1 MSNDSQLVPE
11 FQPIAGNSIY
21 SDPVLLSENS
31 MTRLYRVSR
40 DGKYFIIKTSKDNTG
55 RLNALVRREYEISIG
70 LDCPYI
76 VNVFTYEQDTVV
88 GPGIIMEYV
97 NGRTLGEFLKENP
110 PMQLR
115 RRVFGQLL
123 EAVAYL
129 HRKSIIHNDLKP
141 ENILITHSD
150 NTVKL
155 IDFGLSDD
163 DAHYLSKTPGC
174 TPEYASPEL
183 LAHSAPFDAR
193 SDIYSLGLL
202 MRDIFGGKYRY
213 ISGKALRK
221 DAAKRYT
228 NVEQMQKAFKRTH
241 SIPLVAA
248 VVLLFLATLT
258 PYFFIPQQPDNRADE
273 LKELSENMDEAL
285 KTATDR
291 FLNRMDE
298 IRFWEF
304 ACIESNDLCQEYWS
318 IRDATLLKTDDIEIQ
333 AALGSI
339 YTTLSSKYTE
349 QFKSKLETI
358 PKLSE
363 SGLSYEEL
371 VFYYGLMRD
380 QKPYRPYEK

>member
-55 RLNALVRREYEISIG
+55 RLNALVRREYEISID
-70 LDCPYI
+70 LDCQYI
-76 VNVFTYEQDTVV
+76 VNVFTYETDTVV

-97 NGRTLGEFLKENP
+97 DGRTLSEFLKENP

-150 NTVKL
+150 NTIKL
-155 IDFGLSDD
+155 VDFGLSDD

-183 LAHSAPFDAR
+183 LAHSAPLDVR

-221 DAAKRYT
+221 DAAKRYA

-248 VVLLFLATLT
+248 AVLLFLATLT

-273 LKELSENMDEAL
+273 LKELSEDMDDAL
-285 KTATDR
+285 KAATDR

-304 ACIESNDLCQEYWS
+304 ACIEANGLMQEYWS

-339 YTTLSSKYTE
+339 YTTLSSKHTE

-358 PKLSE
+358 PKFSE
-363 SGLSYEEL
+363 SRLSNEEWN
-371 VFYYGLMRD
+371 FYYGLLKD
-380 QKPYRPYEK
+380 QKPYRPFEK

>member
-150 NTVKL
+150 NTIKL
-155 IDFGLSDD
+155 VDFGLSDD
-163 DAHYLSKTPGC
+163 DAQYLSKTPGC

>member
-1 MSNDSQLVPE
+1 MIVN
-11 FQPIAGNSIY
+11 NMY
-21 SDPVLLSENS
+21 SDPVLFSENS
-31 MTRLYRVSR
+31 VTRLYRVSR

-70 LDCPYI
+70 LDSPYV

-97 NGRTLGEFLKENP
+97 DGRTLSEFLKENP
-110 PMQLR
+110 PIQQR
-115 RRVFGQLL
+115 RRVFSQLL

-183 LAHSAPFDAR
+183 LAHSAPLDVR

-213 ISGKALRK
+213 ISGKSLRK
-221 DAAKRYT
+221 DAAKRYA

-248 VVLLFLATLT
+248 AVLLFLATLT
-258 PYFFIPQQPDNRADE
+258 PYFFIPQQSDNRADE
-273 LKELSENMDEAL
+273 LKELSEDMDEAL
-285 KTATDR
+285 KAATDR
-291 FLNRMDE
+291 FLNGMDE

-304 ACIESNDLCQEYWS
+304 ACIEANGLMQEYWS
-318 IRDATLLKTDDIEIQ
+318 IRDATLLKTDDMETQ
-333 AALGSI
+333 AALTSI
-339 YTTLSSKYTE
+339 YTTLSSKYSE
-349 QFKSKLETI
+349 QFQSKLETI

-363 SGLSYEEL
+363 SRLSNEEWN
-371 VFYYGLMRD
+371 FYYGLLKD
-380 QKPYRPYEK
+380 QKPYRPFEK

>member
-55 RLNALVRREYEISIG
+55 RLNALVRREYELSIG
-70 LDCPYI
+70 LDWPYI
-76 VNVFTYEQDTVV
+76 VNIFTYEHDTVV

-97 NGRTLGEFLKENP
+97 DGRTLSEFLKENP
-110 PMQLR
+110 LMQLR

-183 LAHSAPFDAR
+183 LAHSALLDAR

-228 NVEQMQKAFKRTH
+228 NVEQMQKAFRRTH

-248 VVLLFLATLT
+248 AVLLFLATLL
-258 PYFFIPQQPDNRADE
+258 PYFFITQQSDNRADE
-273 LKELSENMDEAL
+273 LKELSEDMDEAL

-304 ACIESNDLCQEYWS
+304 ACIEANDLCQEYWS
-318 IRDATLLKTDDIEIQ
+318 IRDATLLKTDDMQTQ
-333 AALGSI
+333 AALTSI
-339 YTTLSSKYTE
+339 YTTLSSKYSE
-349 QFKSKLETI
+349 QFQSKLETI

-363 SGLSYEEL
+363 SRLSNEDL
-371 VFYYGLMRD
+371 NFYYGLLKD
-380 QKPYRPYEK
+380 QKPYRPFEK

>member
-70 LDCPYI
+70 LDCPYV

-97 NGRTLGEFLKENP
+97 DGRTLSEFLKENP

-150 NTVKL
+150 NTIKL
-155 IDFGLSDD
+155 VDFGLSDD

-183 LAHSAPFDAR
+183 LAHSAPLDVR

-248 VVLLFLATLT
+248 AVLLFLATLT

-273 LKELSENMDEAL
+273 LKELSEDMDDAL
-285 KTATDR
+285 KAATDR

-304 ACIESNDLCQEYWS
+304 ACIEANGLYQEYWS

-339 YTTLSSKYTE
+339 YTTLSSKHTE
-349 QFKSKLETI
+349 QFYLKQETL
-358 PKLSE
+358 PKFSE
-363 SGLSYEEL
+363 SNISTEEFL
-371 VFYYGLMRD
+371 FYYELLKE

>member
-70 LDCPYI
+70 LDCPYV

-97 NGRTLGEFLKENP
+97 DGRTLSEFLKENP

-150 NTVKL
+150 NTIKL
-155 IDFGLSDD
+155 VDFGLSDD

-183 LAHSAPFDAR
+183 LAHSAPLDAR

-213 ISGKALRK
+213 ISDRALRK

-228 NVEQMQKAFKRTH
+228 NIEQMHKAFKRTH

-248 VVLLFLATLT
+248 AVLLFLATLT
-258 PYFFIPQQPDNRADE
+258 PYFFIPQQPDNRVDE
-273 LKELSENMDEAL
+273 LKELSEDMDNAL
-285 KTATDR
+285 KAATDR

-304 ACIESNDLCQEYWS
+304 ACSEAYGLWQEYLS

-339 YTTLSSKYTE
+339 YTTLSSKYID
-349 QFKSKLETI
+349 QFNSKLETI

-363 SGLSYEEL
+363 SRLSYEEL
-371 VFYYGLMRD
+371 TFYCGLMRD
-380 QKPYRPYEK
+380 QKPYRPFEK

>member
-70 LDCPYI
+70 LDCPYV
-76 VNVFTYEQDTVV
+76 VNVFTYEQDIVV

-97 NGRTLGEFLKENP
+97 NGRTLSEFLKENP

-150 NTVKL
+150 NTIKL
-155 IDFGLSDD
+155 VDFGLSDD

-183 LAHSAPFDAR
+183 LAHSAPLDVR

-241 SIPLVAA
+241 SIPLVVAA
-248 VVLLFLATLT
+248 VLLFLATLT

-273 LKELSENMDEAL
+273 LKELSEDMDDAL
-285 KTATDR
+285 KAATDR
-291 FLNRMDE
+291 YLKRIDE
-298 IRFWEF
+298 IRFFEF
-304 ACIESNDLCQEYWS
+304 GGIESVGLWQEYRS
-318 IRDATLLKTDDIEIQ
+318 IRAATLLKTDDIEIQ

-339 YTTLSSKYTE
+339 YTTLSSKYSE
-349 QFKSKLETI
+349 QFYLKQEAL
-358 PKLSE
+358 PKMSDSNLS
-363 SGLSYEEL
+363 GEEWL
-371 VFYYGLMRD
+371 FYYELLKE

>member
-70 LDCPYI
+70 LDCPYV

-97 NGRTLGEFLKENP
+97 DGRTLSEFLKENP

-150 NTVKL
+150 NTIKL
-155 IDFGLSDD
+155 VDFGLSDD
-163 DAHYLSKTPGC
+163 DEHYLSKTPGC

-183 LAHSAPFDAR
+183 LAHSAPLDVR

-273 LKELSENMDEAL
+273 LKELSEDMDDAL
-285 KTATDR
+285 KAATDR

-304 ACIESNDLCQEYWS
+304 ACIEANGLAQEYWS

-339 YTTLSSKYTE
+339 YTTLSSKHTE

-380 QKPYRPYEK
+380 QKPYRHYEK

>member
-70 LDCPYI
+70 LDSPYV

-97 NGRTLGEFLKENP
+97 DGRTLSEFLKENP

-150 NTVKL
+150 NTIKL
-155 IDFGLSDD
+155 VDFGLSDD

-183 LAHSAPFDAR
+183 LAHSAPLDVR

-228 NVEQMQKAFKRTH
+228 NVEQMQKAFKRMH

-248 VVLLFLATLT
+248 AVLLFLATLT

-273 LKELSENMDEAL
+273 LKELSEDMDDAL
-285 KTATDR
+285 KAATDR

-298 IRFWEF
+298 IRFYEF
-304 ACIESNDLCQEYWS
+304 GGIEYMGLWQEYRS

-339 YTTLSSKYTE
+339 YTTLSSKYSE
-349 QFKSKLETI
+349 QFYLKQETL
-358 PKLSE
+358 PKFSE
-363 SGLSYEEL
+363 SNISTEEFL
-371 VFYYGLMRD
+371 FYYELLKE

>member
-70 LDCPYI
+70 LDCPYV

-97 NGRTLGEFLKENP
+97 DGRMLSEFLKENP

-150 NTVKL
+150 NTIKL
-155 IDFGLSDD
+155 VDFGLSDD

-183 LAHSAPFDAR
+183 LAHSAPLDAR

-221 DAAKRYT
+221 DAAKRYA

-248 VVLLFLATLT
+248 AILLFLATLT

-273 LKELSENMDEAL
+273 LKELSEDMDDAL
-285 KTATDR
+285 KAATDR
-291 FLNRMDE
+291 YLKRIDE
-298 IRFWEF
+298 IRFFEF
-304 ACIESNDLCQEYWS
+304 GGIESVGLWQEYRS
-318 IRDATLLKTDDIEIQ
+318 IRAATLLKTDDIEIQ

-339 YTTLSSKYTE
+339 YTTLSSKYSE
-349 QFKSKLETI
+349 QFYLKQEAL
-358 PKLSE
+358 PKMSDSNLS
-363 SGLSYEEL
+363 GEEWL
-371 VFYYGLMRD
+371 FYYELLKE

>member
-150 NTVKL
+150 NTIKL
-155 IDFGLSDD
+155 VDFGLSDD

-183 LAHSAPFDAR
+183 LAHSAPLDAR

-221 DAAKRYT
+221 DAAKRYA
-228 NVEQMQKAFKRTH
+228 NVEQMHKAFKRTH

-248 VVLLFLATLT
+248 AVLLFLATLT

-273 LKELSENMDEAL
+273 LKELSEDMDDAL
-285 KTATDR
+285 KAATDR
-291 FLNRMDE
+291 YLKRIDE
-298 IRFWEF
+298 IRFFEF
-304 ACIESNDLCQEYWS
+304 GGIESVGLWQEYRS
-318 IRDATLLKTDDIEIQ
+318 IRAATLLKTDDIEIQ

-339 YTTLSSKYTE
+339 YTTLSSKYSE
-349 QFKSKLETI
+349 QFYLKQEAL
-358 PKLSE
+358 PKMSDSNLS
-363 SGLSYEEL
+363 GEEWL
-371 VFYYGLMRD
+371 FYYELLKE

>member
-31 MTRLYRVSR
+31 ITRLYRVSR

-97 NGRTLGEFLKENP
+97 DGRTLSEFLKENP

-150 NTVKL
+150 NTIKL
-155 IDFGLSDD
+155 VDFGLSDD
-163 DAHYLSKTPGC
+163 DAHYLSKTLGC

-183 LAHSAPFDAR
+183 LAHSAPLDSR

-202 MRDIFGGKYRY
+202 MRDIFVGKYRY

-221 DAAKRYT
+221 DAAKRYA

-248 VVLLFLATLT
+248 AVLLFLATLT
-258 PYFFIPQQPDNRADE
+258 PYFFIPQQPDHSADE
-273 LKELSENMDEAL
+273 LKELSEDMDEAL
-285 KTATDR
+285 KAATDR
-291 FLNRMDE
+291 YLKRIDE
-298 IRFWEF
+298 IRFFEF
-304 ACIESNDLCQEYWS
+304 GGIESGGLWQEYRS

-339 YTTLSSKYTE
+339 YTTLSSKYSE
-349 QFKSKLETI
+349 QFYLKQETL
-358 PKLSE
+358 PKITESNLST
-363 SGLSYEEL
+363 EEWL
-371 VFYYGLMRD
+371 FYWELLND
-380 QKPYRPYEK
+380 LKPYRPYEK

>member
-70 LDCPYI
+70 LDCQYI
-76 VNVFTYEQDTVV
+76 VNVFTYETDTIV
-88 GPGIIMEYV
+88 GPGIIMEYID
-97 NGRTLGEFLKENP
+97 GRTLSEFLKENSP
-110 PMQLR
+110 IQQR

-150 NTVKL
+150 NTIKL
-155 IDFGLSDD
+155 VDFGLSDD

-183 LAHSAPFDAR
+183 LAHSAPLDVR

-213 ISGKALRK
+213 ISGKALCK

-248 VVLLFLATLT
+248 AVLLFLATLT

-273 LKELSENMDEAL
+273 LKELSEDMDDAL
-285 KTATDR
+285 KAATDR

-304 ACIESNDLCQEYWS
+304 ACIEANGLWQEYWS
-318 IRDATLLKTDDIEIQ
+318 IRDVTLLKTDDIEIQ

-339 YTTLSSKYTE
+339 YTTLSSKHSE
-349 QFKSKLETI
+349 QFQSKLETI

-363 SGLSYEEL
+363 SRLSNEEL
-371 VFYYGLMRD
+371 NFYYGLLKD
-380 QKPYRPYEK
+380 QKPYRPFEK

>member
-1 MSNDSQLVPE
+1 MSNDSQLVSE
-11 FQPIAGNSIY
+11 SQPIAGNSIY

-70 LDCPYI
+70 LDSPYV
-76 VNVFTYEQDTVV
+76 VNVFTYEQDTVI

-97 NGRTLGEFLKENP
+97 DGRTLSEFLKENP
-110 PMQLR
+110 PIQQR
-115 RRVFGQLL
+115 RRVFSQLL

-150 NTVKL
+150 NTIKL
-155 IDFGLSDD
+155 VDFGLSDD

-183 LAHSAPFDAR
+183 LAHSAPLDVR

-228 NVEQMQKAFKRTH
+228 NVEQMQKAFKSTH

-248 VVLLFLATLT
+248 AVLLFLATLT

-273 LKELSENMDEAL
+273 LKELSEDMDDAL
-285 KTATDR
+285 KAATDR

-304 ACIESNDLCQEYWS
+304 ACIEANGLYQEYWS

-339 YTTLSSKYTE
+339 YTTLSSKHTE

-363 SGLSYEEL
+363 SRLSNEEL
-371 VFYYGLMRD
+371 NFYYGLLKD

>member
-70 LDCPYI
+70 LDCPYV

-97 NGRTLGEFLKENP
+97 DGRTLSEFLKENSP
-110 PMQLR
+110 IQQR

-150 NTVKL
+150 NTIKL
-155 IDFGLSDD
+155 VDFGLSDD

-183 LAHSAPFDAR
+183 LAHSAPLDVR

-248 VVLLFLATLT
+248 AVLLFLATLT

-273 LKELSENMDEAL
+273 LKELSEDMDEAL

-298 IRFWEF
+298 MRFWEF
-304 ACIESNDLCQEYWS
+304 ACIEANGLMQEYWS

-339 YTTLSSKYTE
+339 YTTLSSKYSE
-349 QFKSKLETI
+349 QLKSKLETM
-358 PKLSE
+358 PKFSE
-363 SGLSYEEL
+363 SRLSNEEWN
-371 VFYYGLMRD
+371 FYYGLLKD

>member
-11 FQPIAGNSIY
+11 FLPMIGNNMY

-70 LDCPYI
+70 LDCQYI
-76 VNVFTYEQDTVV
+76 VNVFTYETDTIV

-97 NGRTLGEFLKENP
+97 DGRTLSEFLKENP

-150 NTVKL
+150 NTIKL
-155 IDFGLSDD
+155 VDFGLSDD

-183 LAHSAPFDAR
+183 LAHSAPLDAR

-213 ISGKALRK
+213 ISGRALRK

-248 VVLLFLATLT
+248 AVLLFLATLT

-273 LKELSENMDEAL
+273 LKELSEDMDDAL
-285 KTATDR
+285 KAATDR
-291 FLNRMDE
+291 YLKRIDE
-298 IRFWEF
+298 IRFFEF
-304 ACIESNDLCQEYWS
+304 GGIESVGLWQEYRS

-339 YTTLSSKYTE
+339 YTTLSSKYSE
-349 QFKSKLETI
+349 QFYLKQETL
-358 PKLSE
+358 PKFSE
-363 SGLSYEEL
+363 SNLSTEEYL
-371 VFYYGLMRD
+371 FYYELFKE
-380 QKPYRPYEK
+380 QKPYRPYER

>member
-31 MTRLYRVSR
+31 VTCLYRVCR

-70 LDCPYI
+70 LDSPYV

-97 NGRTLGEFLKENP
+97 DGRTLSEFLKENP

-150 NTVKL
+150 NTIKL
-155 IDFGLSDD
+155 VDFGLSDD

-183 LAHSAPFDAR
+183 LAHSAPLDVR

-258 PYFFIPQQPDNRADE
+258 PYFFIPQQPDNRVDE
-273 LKELSENMDEAL
+273 LKELSEDMDNAL
-285 KTATDR
+285 KAATDR

-339 YTTLSSKYTE
+339 YTTLSSKHTE

>member
-1 MSNDSQLVPE
+1 M
-11 FQPIAGNSIY
+11 Y

-55 RLNALVRREYEISIG
+55 RLNALVRREYEISID

-97 NGRTLGEFLKENP
+97 DGRTLSEFLKENP
-110 PMQLR
+110 SIQQR

-150 NTVKL
+150 NTIKL
-155 IDFGLSDD
+155 VDFGLSDD

-183 LAHSAPFDAR
+183 LAHSAPLDAR

-221 DAAKRYT
+221 DAAKRYA

-248 VVLLFLATLT
+248 AVLLFLATLT

-273 LKELSENMDEAL
+273 LKELSEDMDDAL
-285 KTATDR
+285 KAATDR
-291 FLNRMDE
+291 YLKRIDE
-298 IRFWEF
+298 IRFFEF
-304 ACIESNDLCQEYWS
+304 GGIESVGLWQEYRS

-339 YTTLSSKYTE
+339 YTTLSSKYSE
-349 QFKSKLETI
+349 QFYLKQETL
-358 PKLSE
+358 PKFSE
-363 SGLSYEEL
+363 SNLSTEEYL
-371 VFYYGLMRD
+371 FYYELFKE
-380 QKPYRPYEK
+380 QKPYRPYER

>member
-70 LDCPYI
+70 LDCQYI
-76 VNVFTYEQDTVV
+76 VNVFTYETDTVV

-97 NGRTLGEFLKENP
+97 DGRTLSEFLKENP

-183 LAHSAPFDAR
+183 LAHSAPLDVR

-248 VVLLFLATLT
+248 AVLLFLATLT

-273 LKELSENMDEAL
+273 LKELSEDMDDAL
-285 KTATDR
+285 KAATDR
-291 FLNRMDE
+291 FLNKMDE
-298 IRFWEF
+298 FRFWEF
-304 ACIESNDLCQEYWS
+304 ACIEANGLWQEHRS
-318 IRDATLLKTDDIEIQ
+318 IRDATLLKTDDMETQ
-333 AALGSI
+333 AALSSI
-339 YTTLSSKYTE
+339 YITLSSKYSE
-349 QFKSKLETI
+349 QFQSKLETI
-358 PKLSE
+358 PKFSE
-363 SGLSYEEL
+363 SRLSNEEWN
-371 VFYYGLMRD
+371 FYYGLLKD
-380 QKPYRPYEK
+380 QKPYRPFEK

>member
-1 MSNDSQLVPE
+1 MSNDSQLIPE

-21 SDPVLLSENS
+21 SDTVLLSENS
-31 MTRLYRVSR
+31 VTRLYRVSR

-76 VNVFTYEQDTVV
+76 VNVFTYEQNTVV

-97 NGRTLGEFLKENP
+97 DGRTLSEFLKENSP
-110 PMQLR
+110 IQQR

-163 DAHYLSKTPGC
+163 DAHYLSKTLGC

-183 LAHSAPFDAR
+183 LAHSAPLDAR

-248 VVLLFLATLT
+248 AVLLFLATLI

-273 LKELSENMDEAL
+273 LKELSEDMDEAL
-285 KTATDR
+285 KAATDR
-291 FLNRMDE
+291 YLKRIDE
-298 IRFWEF
+298 IRFFEF
-304 ACIESNDLCQEYWS
+304 GGIEYGGLWQEYRS

-339 YTTLSSKYTE
+339 YTTLSSKYSE
-349 QFKSKLETI
+349 QFYLKQETLPRI
-358 PKLSE
+358 TESNLST
-363 SGLSYEEL
+363 EEFL
-371 VFYYGLMRD
+371 FYYELLKE

>member
-1 MSNDSQLVPE
+1 MSNDSQLIPE

-55 RLNALVRREYEISIG
+55 RLNALVRREYELSIG
-70 LDCPYI
+70 LYCQYI
-76 VNVFTYEQDTVV
+76 VNVFTYETDTIV

-97 NGRTLGEFLKENP
+97 DGRTLSEFLNENP
-110 PMQLR
+110 PIQQR
-115 RRVFGQLL
+115 RRVFSQLL

-150 NTVKL
+150 NTIKL

-183 LAHSAPFDAR
+183 LAHSAPLDAR

-213 ISGKALRK
+213 ISGKALSK
-221 DAAKRYT
+221 DAAKRYA
-228 NVEQMQKAFKRTH
+228 NVEQMHKAFKRTH

-248 VVLLFLATLT
+248 AVLLFLATLT

-273 LKELSENMDEAL
+273 LKELSEDMDDAL
-285 KTATDR
+285 KAATDR
-291 FLNRMDE
+291 YLKRIDE
-298 IRFWEF
+298 IRFFEF
-304 ACIESNDLCQEYWS
+304 GGIESVGLWQEYRS
-318 IRDATLLKTDDIEIQ
+318 IRAATLLKTDDIEIQ

-339 YTTLSSKYTE
+339 YTTLSSKYSE
-349 QFKSKLETI
+349 QFYLKQEAL
-358 PKLSE
+358 PKMSDSNLS
-363 SGLSYEEL
+363 GEEWL
-371 VFYYGLMRD
+371 FYYELLKE

>member
-70 LDCPYI
+70 LDCPYV
-76 VNVFTYEQDTVV
+76 VNVFTYEQDIVV

-97 NGRTLGEFLKENP
+97 NGRTLSEFLKENP

-150 NTVKL
+150 NTIKL
-155 IDFGLSDD
+155 VDFGLSDD

-183 LAHSAPFDAR
+183 LAHSAPLDAR

-221 DAAKRYT
+221 DAAKRYA
-228 NVEQMQKAFKRTH
+228 NVEQMHKAFKRTH

-248 VVLLFLATLT
+248 AVLLFLATLT

-273 LKELSENMDEAL
+273 LKELSEDMDDAL
-285 KTATDR
+285 KAATDR
-291 FLNRMDE
+291 YLKRIDE
-298 IRFWEF
+298 IRFFEF
-304 ACIESNDLCQEYWS
+304 GGIESVGLWQEYRS
-318 IRDATLLKTDDIEIQ
+318 IRAATLLRTDDIEIQ

-339 YTTLSSKYTE
+339 YTTLSSKYSE
-349 QFKSKLETI
+349 QFYLKQEAL
-358 PKLSE
+358 PKMSDSNLS
-363 SGLSYEEL
+363 GEEWL
-371 VFYYGLMRD
+371 FYYELLKE

>member
-1 MSNDSQLVPE
+1 MSNDSQLIPE

-55 RLNALVRREYEISIG
+55 RLNALVRREYELSIG
-70 LDCPYI
+70 LYCQYI
-76 VNVFTYEQDTVV
+76 VNVFTYETDTIV

-97 NGRTLGEFLKENP
+97 DGRTLSEFLNENP
-110 PMQLR
+110 PIQQR
-115 RRVFGQLL
+115 RRVFSQLL

-150 NTVKL
+150 NTIKL

-183 LAHSAPFDAR
+183 LAHSAPLDAR

-213 ISGKALRK
+213 ISGKALSK
-221 DAAKRYT
+221 DAAKRYA

-248 VVLLFLATLT
+248 AVLLFLATLT

-273 LKELSENMDEAL
+273 LKELSEDMDDAL
-285 KTATDR
+285 KAATDR
-291 FLNRMDE
+291 YLKRIDE
-298 IRFWEF
+298 IRFFEF
-304 ACIESNDLCQEYWS
+304 GGIESVGLWQEYRS
-318 IRDATLLKTDDIEIQ
+318 IRAATLLKTDDIEIQ

-339 YTTLSSKYTE
+339 YTTLSSKYSE
-349 QFKSKLETI
+349 QFYLKQEAL
-358 PKLSE
+358 PKMSDSNLS
-363 SGLSYEEL
+363 GEEWL
-371 VFYYGLMRD
+371 FYYELLKE

>member
-40 DGKYFIIKTSKDNTG
+40 DGKYFIIKTSKDNIG

-97 NGRTLGEFLKENP
+97 DGRTLSEFLKENT

-129 HRKSIIHNDLKP
+129 HKKSIIHNDLKP

-150 NTVKL
+150 NTIKL
-155 IDFGLSDD
+155 VDFGLSDD

-183 LAHSAPFDAR
+183 LAHSAPLDVR

-228 NVEQMQKAFKRTH
+228 NVEQMQKAFKRMH

-248 VVLLFLATLT
+248 AVLLFLATLT

-273 LKELSENMDEAL
+273 LKELSEDMDDTL
-285 KTATDR
+285 KAATDR

-298 IRFWEF
+298 FRFWEF
-304 ACIESNDLCQEYWS
+304 ACIEANGLWQEHWN

-339 YTTLSSKYTE
+339 YTTLPSKYTE
-349 QFKSKLETI
+349 QFNSKLETI

>member
-21 SDPVLLSENS
+21 SDPILLSENS
-31 MTRLYRVSR
+31 VTRLYRVSR

-70 LDCPYI
+70 LDSPYV

-97 NGRTLGEFLKENP
+97 DGRTLSEFLKENP
-110 PMQLR
+110 PIQQR
-115 RRVFGQLL
+115 RRVFSQLL

-183 LAHSAPFDAR
+183 LAHSAPLDAR

-213 ISGKALRK
+213 ISGRAMRK

-248 VVLLFLATLT
+248 AVLLFLATLT

-273 LKELSENMDEAL
+273 LKELSEDMDDAL
-285 KTATDR
+285 KAATDR

-304 ACIESNDLCQEYWS
+304 ACIEANGLYQEYWS

-339 YTTLSSKYTE
+339 YTTLSSKYSE
-349 QFKSKLETI
+349 QFYLKQEAL
-358 PKLSE
+358 PKMSDSNLS
-363 SGLSYEEL
+363 GEEWL
-371 VFYYGLMRD
+371 FYYELLKE

>member
-70 LDCPYI
+70 LDCQYI
-76 VNVFTYEQDTVV
+76 VNVFTYETDTIV

-97 NGRTLGEFLKENP
+97 DGRTLSEFLKENP

-150 NTVKL
+150 NTIKL

-183 LAHSAPFDAR
+183 LAHSAPLDVR

-248 VVLLFLATLT
+248 AVLLFLATLT

-273 LKELSENMDEAL
+273 LKELSEDMDDAL
-285 KTATDR
+285 KAATDR

-304 ACIESNDLCQEYWS
+304 ACIESNGMVQEYWS

-339 YTTLSSKYTE
+339 YTTLSSKYSE
-349 QFKSKLETI
+349 QFQSKLETI
-358 PKLSE
+358 PKMSDSNLSR
-363 SGLSYEEL
+363 EEWL
-371 VFYYGLMRD
+371 FYYELLKE
-380 QKPYRPYEK
+380 QKPYRPFEK

>member
-1 MSNDSQLVPE
+1 MSNDSQLIPE
-11 FQPIAGNSIY
+11 FLPMIGNNMY

-31 MTRLYRVSR
+31 VTRLYRVSR

-55 RLNALVRREYEISIG
+55 RLHALVRREYELSIG

-76 VNVFTYEQDTVV
+76 VNIFTYEHDTVV

-97 NGRTLGEFLKENP
+97 DGRTLSEFIKENP
-110 PMQLR
+110 LMQLR
-115 RRVFGQLL
+115 RRVFVQLL

-183 LAHSAPFDAR
+183 LAHSALLDAR

-228 NVEQMQKAFKRTH
+228 NVEQMQKAFRRTH

-248 VVLLFLATLT
+248 AVLLFLATLL
-258 PYFFIPQQPDNRADE
+258 PYFFITQQSDNRADE
-273 LKELSENMDEAL
+273 LKELSEDMDEAL

-304 ACIESNDLCQEYWS
+304 ACIEANGLIQEYWS
-318 IRDATLLKTDDIEIQ
+318 IRDATLLKTDDMQTQ
-333 AALGSI
+333 AALTSI
-339 YTTLSSKYTE
+339 YTTLSSKYSE

-371 VFYYGLMRD
+371 IFYYGLLKD
-380 QKPYRPYEK
+380 QKPYRPFEK

>member
-70 LDCPYI
+70 LDCQYI
-76 VNVFTYEQDTVV
+76 VNVFTYETDTIV

-97 NGRTLGEFLKENP
+97 DGRTLSEFLKENP

-150 NTVKL
+150 NTIKL
-155 IDFGLSDD
+155 VDFGLSDD

-183 LAHSAPFDAR
+183 LAHSDPLDAR

-248 VVLLFLATLT
+248 AVLLFLATLT

-273 LKELSENMDEAL
+273 LKELSEDMDDAL
-285 KTATDR
+285 KAATDR

-298 IRFWEF
+298 FRFWEF
-304 ACIESNDLCQEYWS
+304 ACIEANCLMQEYWS
-318 IRDATLLKTDDIEIQ
+318 IRDATLLKTDDMETQ
-333 AALGSI
+333 AALTSI
-339 YTTLSSKYTE
+339 YTTLSSKYSE
-349 QFKSKLETI
+349 QFQSKLETI

-363 SGLSYEEL
+363 SRLSNEEWN
-371 VFYYGLMRD
+371 FYYGLLKD
-380 QKPYRPYEK
+380 QKPYRPFEK

>member
-150 NTVKL
+150 NTIKL
-155 IDFGLSDD
+155 VDFGLSDD

>member
-70 LDCPYI
+70 LDSPYV

-97 NGRTLGEFLKENP
+97 DGRTLSEFLKENP

-150 NTVKL
+150 NTIKL
-155 IDFGLSDD
+155 VDFGLSDD

-183 LAHSAPFDAR
+183 LAHSAPLDAR

-202 MRDIFGGKYRY
+202 MRDMFEGKYRY

-228 NVEQMQKAFKRTH
+228 NVEQMQKAFKRMNA
-241 SIPLVAA
+241 IPLVAA
-248 VVLLFLATLT
+248 AVLLFLATLT

-339 YTTLSSKYTE
+339 YTTLSSKHTE

-371 VFYYGLMRD
+371 IFYYGLMRD

>member
-70 LDCPYI
+70 LDCPYV

-97 NGRTLGEFLKENP
+97 DGRTLSEFLKENP

-155 IDFGLSDD
+155 VDFGLSDD

-183 LAHSAPFDAR
+183 LAHSAPLDVR

-248 VVLLFLATLT
+248 AVLLFLATLT

-273 LKELSENMDEAL
+273 LKELSEDMDEAL

-298 IRFWEF
+298 IRFWDF
-304 ACIESNDLCQEYWS
+304 ACIEANGLMQEYWS
-318 IRDATLLKTDDIEIQ
+318 IRDATLLKTDDLETQ
-333 AALGSI
+333 AALTSI
-339 YTTLSSKYTE
+339 YITLSSKYSE
-349 QFKSKLETI
+349 QFQSKLETI

-363 SGLSYEEL
+363 SRLSNEEL
-371 VFYYGLMRD
+371 NFYYGLLKD
-380 QKPYRPYEK
+380 QKPYRPFEK

>member
-70 LDCPYI
+70 LDCPYV

-97 NGRTLGEFLKENP
+97 DGRTLSEFLKENP

-150 NTVKL
+150 NTIKL
-155 IDFGLSDD
+155 VDFGLSDD

-183 LAHSAPFDAR
+183 LAHSAPLDVR

-248 VVLLFLATLT
+248 AVLLFLATLT

-273 LKELSENMDEAL
+273 LKELSEDMDDAL
-285 KTATDR
+285 KAATDR

-304 ACIESNDLCQEYWS
+304 ACIESNGLWQEHWS
-318 IRDATLLKTDDIEIQ
+318 IRDAALLKTDDIEIQ

-363 SGLSYEEL
+363 SRLSNEEWN
-371 VFYYGLMRD
+371 FYYGLLKD

>member
-150 NTVKL
+150 NTIKL
-155 IDFGLSDD
+155 VDFGLSDD

-339 YTTLSSKYTE
+339 YTTLSLKHTE
-349 QFKSKLETI
+349 QFNSKLETI

>member
-21 SDPVLLSENS
+21 SDTVLLSENS
-31 MTRLYRVSR
+31 VTRLYRVSR

-55 RLNALVRREYEISIG
+55 RLNALVRREYEISID

-97 NGRTLGEFLKENP
+97 DGRTLSEFLKENSP
-110 PMQLR
+110 IQQR

-163 DAHYLSKTPGC
+163 DAHYLSKTLGC

-183 LAHSAPFDAR
+183 LAHSAPLDAR

-213 ISGKALRK
+213 ISGRALRK

-248 VVLLFLATLT
+248 AVLLFLATLI

-273 LKELSENMDEAL
+273 LKELSEDMDEAL

-304 ACIESNDLCQEYWS
+304 ACIEANGMMQEYWS

-339 YTTLSSKYTE
+339 YTTLSSKYSE
-349 QFKSKLETI
+349 QFQSKLETL
-358 PKLSE
+358 PKMADSNLS
-363 SGLSYEEL
+363 GEEWL
-371 VFYYGLMRD
+371 FYYELLKE

>member
-11 FQPIAGNSIY
+11 FQPIEGNSIY

-70 LDCPYI
+70 LDSPYV

-97 NGRTLGEFLKENP
+97 DGRTLSEFLKENP

-150 NTVKL
+150 NTIKL
-155 IDFGLSDD
+155 VDFGLSDD

-183 LAHSAPFDAR
+183 LAHSVPLDAR

-213 ISGKALRK
+213 ISGKALSK

-248 VVLLFLATLT
+248 AVLLFLATLT

-273 LKELSENMDEAL
+273 LKELSEDMDDAL
-285 KTATDR
+285 KAATDR

-304 ACIESNDLCQEYWS
+304 ACSEANGLWQEYWS

-339 YTTLSSKYTE
+339 YTTLSSKHTE

-363 SGLSYEEL
+363 SRLSYDEFN
-371 VFYYGLMRD
+371 FYYGLLKD
-380 QKPYRPYEK
+380 QKPYRPFEK

>member
-70 LDCPYI
+70 LDSPYV

-97 NGRTLGEFLKENP
+97 DGRTLSEFLKENP

-129 HRKSIIHNDLKP
+129 HRKSVIHNDLKP

-150 NTVKL
+150 NTIKL
-155 IDFGLSDD
+155 VDFGLSDD

-183 LAHSAPFDAR
+183 LAHSAPLDAR

-202 MRDIFGGKYRY
+202 MRDMFGGKYRY

-221 DAAKRYT
+221 DAAKRYV

-248 VVLLFLATLT
+248 AVLLFLATLT

-273 LKELSENMDEAL
+273 LKELSEDMDDAL
-285 KTATDR
+285 KAATDR

-298 IRFWEF
+298 IRFYEF
-304 ACIESNDLCQEYWS
+304 GGIESMGLWQEYRS

-333 AALGSI
+333 AAVGSI
-339 YTTLSSKYTE
+339 YTTLSSKYSE
-349 QFKSKLETI
+349 QFYLKQETL
-358 PKLSE
+358 PKFSE
-363 SGLSYEEL
+363 SNISTEEFL
-371 VFYYGLMRD
+371 FYYGLLKD
-380 QKPYRPYEK
+380 LKPYRPYEK